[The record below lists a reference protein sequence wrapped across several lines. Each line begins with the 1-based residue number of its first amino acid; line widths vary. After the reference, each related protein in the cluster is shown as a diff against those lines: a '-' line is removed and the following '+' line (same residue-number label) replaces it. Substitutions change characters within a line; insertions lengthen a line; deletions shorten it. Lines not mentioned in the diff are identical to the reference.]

1 MTRRWPL
8 LAMLMLTALLAS
20 WGAWLLRIQ
29 PPVADTTGPQRSD
42 YTVDDYRLVVLSK
55 QGVESFA
62 SSGPYLARNPYDET
76 LNLNQPRFNFPSRS
90 GKGGDWT
97 AGSDSGWVSAKGDE
111 VRLKRSVV
119 LDGPVIVDT
128 DQTHLRTE
136 QMTVFPQPQTAHS
149 DLLVTVTR
157 GASIL
162 RGTGMNANLKTNRLE
177 LLSKVSLHNATVHS
191 R

>member
-1 MTRRWPL
+1 MTRRWSL

-29 PPVADTTGPQRSD
+29 PPVEETTGPPRSD
-42 YTVDDYRLVVLSK
+42 YTLDDYRLVVLNK
-55 QGVESFA
+55 EGAESFT
-62 SSGPYLARNPYDET
+62 STGPYLARDPYSET
-76 LNLNQPRFNFPSRS
+76 LSLNQPRFSFPSHT
-90 GKGGDWT
+90 GKGNWT
-97 AGSDSGWVSAKGDE
+97 AGSDSGWVSAKGEE
-111 VRLKRSVV
+111 VRLKSSVV
-119 LDGPVIVDT
+119 LDGPVIPYT

-136 QMTVFPQPQTAHS
+136 QMTVHPQPQTAHS

-162 RGTGMNANLKTNRLE
+162 RGTGMNADLKTNRLE

>member
-1 MTRRWPL
+1 MSRRWPL

-29 PPVADTTGPQRSD
+29 PPVEDTTGPPRSD
-42 YTVDDYRLVVLSK
+42 YTLDDYHLVVLNK
-55 QGVESFA
+55 EGAESF
-62 SSGPYLARNPYDET
+62 SSDGPYLARDPYSET
-76 LNLNQPRFNFPSRS
+76 LSLNQPRFNFPSRD
-90 GKGGDWT
+90 GKGSWT

-111 VRLKRSVV
+111 VRLARSVV
-119 LDGPVIVDT
+119 LDGPVVPKT

-136 QMTVFPQPQTAHS
+136 QLTVHPQPQTAHS

-191 R
+191 Q